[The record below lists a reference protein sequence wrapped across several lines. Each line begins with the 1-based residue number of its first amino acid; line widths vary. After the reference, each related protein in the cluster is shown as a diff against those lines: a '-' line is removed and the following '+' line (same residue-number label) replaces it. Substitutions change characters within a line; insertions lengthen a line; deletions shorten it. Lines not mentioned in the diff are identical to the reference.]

1 LSFDCYGTLIDWET
15 GLFTALAPL
24 RSAAGLQAPRDQVL
38 AEFARHEVAQ
48 QAETPAMLYPE
59 LLAQVHRRLARD
71 WGVYLAGRVTPRPGA
86 RRRGGPDLAVLQEAL
101 AEAGFE
107 PRFRR
112 RSTKTVE
119 IALRHCPFK
128 DLLEEHGEL
137 VCGVHRG
144 LVEGILGAS
153 RPSLSLT
160 GFEPSADLGAP
171 CRLTARGS

>member
-1 LSFDCYGTLIDWET
+1 MTSEAHRGGVGRPQTVYLALDREDREGRDYRLLSDILC
-15 GLFTALAPL
+15 A
-24 RSAAGLQAPRDQVL
+24 VL
-38 AEFARHEVAQ
+38 GGKRQ
-48 QAETPAMLYPE
+48 QEKAKE
-59 LLAQVHRRLARD
+59 LARD

-112 RSTKTVE
+112 RSPKTVE

-128 DLLEEHGEL
+128 DLMEEHGEL

-144 LVEGILGAS
+144 LLEGILGAS
-153 RPSLSLT
+153 RPPLSLT